1 MTGDRYHKDTLR
13 CVERTPTGLGERRA
27 RHSYM
32 THPPQGDGYKQPW
45 CVRCGVCRHCLGVGR
60 TKERDVFIVDG
71 ESTQATKLCSQCQ
84 GMGRKD
90 YR

>member
-27 RHSYM
+27 RQSYIEKGAEY
-32 THPPQGDGYKQPW
+32 PQDW
-45 CVRCGVCRHCLGVGR
+45 CVRCGVCRHCRGVGR
-60 TKERDVFIVDG
+60 TKERDVFVVDG
-71 ESTQATKLCSQCQ
+71 EATQATKLCSQCA